1 MCLGNRSRELSAERE
16 AWETPLP
23 PGVFLTD
30 RLTEHR
36 VRRPPFQALR
46 PRSIPALAGLCSTE
60 ELRQPPRSLV
70 DGGPHSGA
78 GGRLEKEPYVQ
89 PLSWGPPGGRR
100 GVCCCDELTQDTST
114 FARLEWG
121 QDEGNRTSLT
131 TFTGVTF
138 PEGSSA
144 RLPKLRVL
152 DCRAQKAHFRGLW
165 RGCPRPRP
173 TRSTCGSVHRS
184 DV

>member
-1 MCLGNRSRELSAERE
+1 M
-16 AWETPLP
+16 PL
-23 PGVFLTD
+23 GVFLTNQ
-30 RLTEHR
+30 LTERR

-46 PRSIPALAGLCSTE
+46 PRSIAALVGLCSTE
-60 ELRQPPRSLV
+60 ELRHAPRSLV

-89 PLSWGPPGGRR
+89 PPSWGPPGGRR
-100 GVCCCDELTQDTST
+100 GICCCDELTQDTST

-121 QDEGNRTSLT
+121 QDEGNPSSLT

-144 RLPKLRVL
+144 RLPKLGVL
-152 DCRAQKAHFRGLW
+152 DCRARKAHFQGFVAW
-165 RGCPRPRP
+165 MPSASPHKIHAWK
-173 TRSTCGSVHRS
+173 RSPQ
-184 DV
+184 